1 MSLHCTPASASALRI
16 ATAPISIPV
25 VSPKRPNGWSPTP
38 TIATSIVMTTSS
50 SGDGSERERHD
61 LVAVV
66 VGAERDDRQLHLDA
80 VAQRRRVRFGEAR
93 LHLHLAWQLH
103 VADAERNE

>member
-1 MSLHCTPASASALRI
+1 MSLHCTPASASALRM

-38 TIATSIVMTTSS
+38 TMATSIYPLLVLRTGALGPRCVASRDTRLAATPLLLICS
-50 SGDGSERERHD
+50 DLLDRSERERHD

-66 VGAERDDRQLHLDA
+66 VGAER
-80 VAQRRRVRFGEAR
+80 
-93 LHLHLAWQLH
+93 
-103 VADAERNE
+103 